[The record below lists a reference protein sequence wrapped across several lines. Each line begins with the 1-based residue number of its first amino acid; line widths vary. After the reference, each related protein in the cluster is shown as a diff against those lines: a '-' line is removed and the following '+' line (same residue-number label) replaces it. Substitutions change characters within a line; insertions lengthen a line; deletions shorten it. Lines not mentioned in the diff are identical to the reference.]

1 MNRICERKI
10 VAGAHPLRRVI
21 RYNSLAA
28 REGRG
33 EMGLTTPRLDR

>member
-10 VAGAHPLRRVI
+10 VAGVHPSAGVI
-21 RYNSLAA
+21 RYNSFAA

-33 EMGLTTPRLDR
+33 EMGLTTPRLNR